1 MHLVNFYLNVSTAP
15 ICFVFVDVKMME
27 TSHDDLGF
35 CEDVTGSPVGQLSIK
50 KKKKIQNPC
59 SIKTKRDWGEAATFC
74 FAASIAPGTLEKCCL
89 KVVRS

>member
-15 ICFVFVDVKMME
+15 ICFVFVDVKIME

-50 KKKKIQNPC
+50 KKKKSRILV
-59 SIKTKRDWGEAATFC
+59 
-74 FAASIAPGTLEKCCL
+74 ASRPRETEEKL
-89 KVVRS
+89 LLSPLLPASPRGL